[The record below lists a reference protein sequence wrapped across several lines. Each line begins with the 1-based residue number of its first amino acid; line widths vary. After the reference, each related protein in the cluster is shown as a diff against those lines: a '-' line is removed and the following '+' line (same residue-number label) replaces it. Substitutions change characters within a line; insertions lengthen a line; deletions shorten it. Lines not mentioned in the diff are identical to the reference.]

1 MKWSKLKNSGGF
13 TFTWV
18 ILACYSTVM
27 FYYNWQVSILG
38 FIICILF
45 GFLGFDMMD
54 DMTSNLRGKK
64 K

>member
-1 MKWSKLKNSGGF
+1 MKWSKLKGCTGF
-13 TFTWV
+13 CLTWL
-18 ILACYSTVM
+18 ILVSYSAVM

-45 GFLGFDMMD
+45 GFLGFDMMN
-54 DMTSNLRGKK
+54 TVASNLRGKK